1 MKTLIG
7 ISVTVVIIMLPIEA
21 VVQAHPNQER
31 VYQNVSAH
39 NRVHKGPACAF
50 DTLPMEEKAVAWLDM
65 SPRHRDFHWRAMSA
79 EERQELKK
87 HLPNNAKQAITHR
100 YAPKHFYDGMSDVP
114 TGWRK
119 RLTNEER
126 MILREQIVHA
136 QKNLTSTKSR
146 NSKTPAE
153 AENDLELQIKIQEL
167 NERMHSECI
176 MFSFSNSVQTLQ
188 EPKDNLAVQQSP
200 DRELSAPKDP
210 VELSAS
216 SAQPASPNQE
226 TPASQQ

>member
-1 MKTLIG
+1 
-7 ISVTVVIIMLPIEA
+7 
-21 VVQAHPNQER
+21 
-31 VYQNVSAH
+31 
-39 NRVHKGPACAF
+39 
-50 DTLPMEEKAVAWLDM
+50 
-65 SPRHRDFHWRAMSA
+65 
-79 EERQELKK
+79 
-87 HLPNNAKQAITHR
+87 
-100 YAPKHFYDGMSDVP
+100 
-114 TGWRK
+114 
-119 RLTNEER
+119 

-188 EPKDNLAVQQSP
+188 EPKDNLAVQQSS